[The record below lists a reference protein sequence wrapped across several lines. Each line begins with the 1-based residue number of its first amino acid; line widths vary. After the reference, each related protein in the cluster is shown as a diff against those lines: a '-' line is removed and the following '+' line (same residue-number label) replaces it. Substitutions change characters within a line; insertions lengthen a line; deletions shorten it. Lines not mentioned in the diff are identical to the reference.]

1 MRSNTQNTGF
11 PKKHFDKIFNVV
23 FVIKPRSPYFSEIT
37 IMIPNLLTMFQ
48 SCNCEQIEKD
58 EEAIKGHFV
67 QSLKNNCP
75 ICDKID

>member
-1 MRSNTQNTGF
+1 M
-11 PKKHFDKIFNVV
+11 
-23 FVIKPRSPYFSEIT
+23 IKPRSPYFSEIT